1 MMNSAPSLRAKAAA
15 ELERRRRRVQATTPP
30 DTWEAWLAALFPHVV
45 RAGFAD
51 RHRALWD
58 WAWDVQDGAAP
69 FVACWPRGGGKSTTT
84 ELVAA
89 SWGAR
94 GRRRYVL
101 YICETQEQADDHVQ
115 NIAALLESPA
125 FGAAY
130 PACAERA
137 VGKFGN
143 AKGWRRNR
151 LRTASGF
158 VVDALG
164 LDTAARGMN
173 LEGQRPDAMIVDDID
188 GEDDG
193 PAVVAKKHRTL
204 TRKIL
209 PAAAPGCVYLFAQ
222 NRVHD
227 DSLMAQ
233 CLDGRADFFGGRVL
247 SGPFLAVDGLVVDG
261 DGAEARI
268 VGGAATWAGQSLE
281 VCQDY
286 IAKWGLDA
294 FLSECQHQSVALAG
308 RFLADIGLWDACQE
322 AIPPLDART
331 PVVLAMDAGE
341 TSDTFALVAVGRHP
355 SRPAHLAVRY
365 SRVYVPEGG
374 HALDFEQIEAD
385 VRDLV
390 RRYAVQEVTYDR
402 FLLGQMMRRLA
413 AKPLPAALVPFSQAG
428 DRLEADKAL
437 HDWIATRTLAH
448 DGTHATLR
456 EHLDNANAKR
466 TADGRQVRIV
476 KRSQRKK
483 IDAAVTLAMACARAA
498 AVLPAA
504 PVRPQSAPVRSRWEG
519 VSA

>member
-1 MMNSAPSLRAKAAA
+1 M
-15 ELERRRRRVQATTPP
+15 P
-30 DTWEAWLAALFPHVV
+30 DEWEPWLGALFPHVV
-45 RAGFAD
+45 RAGFAE

-58 WAWDVQDGAAP
+58 WAWDVQDGAPP

-84 ELVAA
+84 ELAAA

-173 LEGQRPDAMIVDDID
+173 LEGQRPDAMIIDDID
-188 GEDDG
+188 GEGDS

-209 PAAAPGCVYLFAQ
+209 PAAAPGCVYMFVE
-222 NRVHD
+222 NKVHD

-233 CLDGRADFFGGRVL
+233 CLDGRADFFGGRIV
-247 SGPFLAVDGLVVDG
+247 SGPFVAVDGLETVG
-261 DGAEARI
+261 DGAEALI
-268 VGGAATWAGQSLE
+268 VAGEATWGGQDLLT
-281 VCQDY
+281 CQDY

-294 FLSECQHQSVALAG
+294 FLSECQHESVAQTG
-308 RFLADIGLWDACQE
+308 RFLESIGLWDACEQP
-322 AIPPLDART
+322 IPALDGHT
-331 PVVLAMDAGE
+331 PVVLGMDAGE
-341 TSDTFALVAVGRHP
+341 TSDTFALVAVSRHP
-355 SRPAHLAVRY
+355 HFPAHLAVRF

-374 HALDFEQIEAD
+374 RALDFEQIERD
-385 VRDLV
+385 VRAFV
-390 RRYAVQEVTYDR
+390 
-402 FLLGQMMRRLA
+402 
-413 AKPLPAALVPFSQAG
+413 
-428 DRLEADKAL
+428 ADHAE
-437 HDWIATRTLAH
+437 IGRAH
-448 DGTHATLR
+448 
-456 EHLDNANAKR
+456 
-466 TADGRQVRIV
+466 V
-476 KRSQRKK
+476 
-483 IDAAVTLAMACARAA
+483 
-498 AVLPAA
+498 
-504 PVRPQSAPVRSRWEG
+504 
-519 VSA
+519 

>member
-1 MMNSAPSLRAKAAA
+1 MNSAPSLRVKAAA
-15 ELERRRRRVQATTPP
+15 ELERRSRRAQATTPP
-30 DTWEAWLAALFPHVV
+30 DAWELWLAALFPHVV

-58 WAWDVQDGAAP
+58 WAWDVQDGAPP

-94 GRRRYVL
+94 GRRKYVL

-188 GEDDG
+188 GEDDSA
-193 PAVVAKKHRTL
+193 AVTARKHRTL

-209 PAAAPGCVYLFAQ
+209 PAAGPGCVYMFVQ
-222 NRVHD
+222 NKVAD

-233 CLDGRADFFGGRVL
+233 CLDGRADFFGGRIV
-247 SGPFLAVDGLVVDG
+247 SGPFVAVAGLETVG
-261 DGAEARI
+261 DGAEAII
-268 VGGAATWAGQSLE
+268 VGGAATWPGQSLE

-286 IAKWGLDA
+286 IANWGLDA
-294 FLSECQHQSVALAG
+294 FLSECQHASVATSG
-308 RFLADIGLWDACQE
+308 RFLADIGLWDACQQD
-322 AIPPLDART
+322 IPALDAHT
-331 PVVLAMDAGE
+331 PVVLGMDAGE
-341 TSDTFALVAVGRHP
+341 SSDTFALVAVSRHP
-355 SRPAHLAVRY
+355 TSPAHLAVRY

-374 HALDFEQIEAD
+374 QALDFEAIEAD
-385 VRDLV
+385 IRALV
-390 RRYAVQEVTYDR
+390 ARYAVVEVAYDR
-402 FLLGQMMRRLA
+402 FLLGQMMRRFA
-413 AKPLPAALVPFSQAG
+413 AKPLPTVLAPFSQAG

-448 DGTHATLR
+448 DGTHTTLR
-456 EHLDNANAKR
+456 AHLDHANAKR

-476 KRSQRKK
+476 KRSQSKK
-483 IDAAVTLAMACARAA
+483 IDAAVTLSMACARAA
-498 AVLPAA
+498 AVLPVARPLPPAPRAA
-504 PVRPQSAPVRSRWEG
+504 NRWRDY
-519 VSA
+519 